1 MFTRLRNMQ
10 FKTKIVTLSLIVLYA
25 NTLVM
30 SIVFYIY
37 ASKDTIKN
45 YTNSSDSL
53 MRQMTI
59 HLNDQFDDITRK
71 VEALSNNLS
80 FVLPMK
86 NFLYNNANIDPVL
99 AGQVANNITQ
109 LQMGNESIY
118 SMYIYTEKG
127 IFDNYIFTR
136 NSQIDFKDTVMYQY
150 FEDHP
155 DKNIGWLSAMN
166 SQVFIDD
173 ELVIPILYKQKIDRR
188 NIIIAVN
195 LSQQYLSNYLQNTYS
210 FFENVFIVDEEGNDV
225 VNYRPEYREIVSTM
239 EQASLGDQVVS
250 LQIPY
255 QDKKYLVTYA
265 PMGTSGYRVYGINAV
280 ENLTRNLTKIK
291 SVILIELGIALIVSC
306 VIMSYLAKAI
316 TQPLENLAKAM
327 NDNADMKFDLPFVY
341 DYNDEIGTLAKSYN
355 HMIKKIDDLVKK
367 LNEKIEELQQEKEM
381 VNRVQAQKRQ
391 AELKV
396 LQAQINPHFLYNT
409 LNTITW
415 QAEDIDA
422 NEISI
427 LSNAL
432 GKFFR
437 ISLSKGREVI
447 TIRDEIEHVKSYL
460 TIQKIR
466 YTTRLAYVI
475 DVPKELEDYYM
486 IKLILQPLVENAIC
500 HGIKE
505 KNRVVTIHITGK
517 MIDEEGHEQI
527 ELTVSDN
534 GLGIEKEKLA
544 QLNAHL
550 QNGRMDSE
558 SGYGIYNVN
567 ERLRLYYG
575 EGYGLR
581 LESEWGIGTQAIVRL
596 PVNRENKEIKNV

>member
-239 EQASLGDQVVS
+239 EQASLGDQVIS